1 MDSKVIGSGVLAA
14 GASVEGCVIERVVG
28 APSEYGIN
36 YLAYDSAEGLVVLR
50 EFLPL
55 GVAQRID
62 GQVLPRGE
70 QGEGVF
76 RWALRAFI
84 GDMEALIRI
93 RHPNVVAVRRC
104 FESAGTAYAV
114 IEYIEGEALTE
125 RLQGGG
131 FDAAE
136 LRHLIEPLMDGLR
149 VAHANGLVHYNIEPG
164 NVMLRRD
171 GGPVLVD
178 FGAARNV
185 VRLRHGA
192 LGTSAAS
199 GYAPIE
205 EYSVTGRRGPWTD
218 VYGLGAIAYRA
229 MTGQRPP
236 SSAERQAGSVLL
248 PCETTASEA
257 FPLALRQAVDWAL
270 ALEPAQRPQT
280 VEQWQAAWRGEAAI
294 PDFELQ
300 PAKSSAR
307 AASPVVPEPVVPAT
321 IAPPAMVPSRRP
333 RRPWLL
339 PVVVLVLMSVLAM
352 GWTLRPSS
360 REPDRGAD
368 AVAVAA
374 EPAVPKVQ
382 PSDAAPESST
392 SPPRALVAPKAR
404 LVLQGSALDRIA
416 TQALDEEQQQR
427 EAEQQALIDQ
437 QREAEESVRREA
449 QARARQAEI
458 EEEAERL
465 RKARENALALERQRQ
480 AQIQEQAQE
489 AATSP
494 DPVAVREAEFQRQ
507 REAEAQRQAEIAN
520 RERQAREAAL
530 AARQARIARE
540 KAQCAV
546 HITDVFNNADFL
558 YEDLAAMDD
567 VQTLPN
573 GRLRTP
579 PIDTDDGRKAIV
591 EIDRGGCARV
601 RPAR

>member
-28 APSEYGIN
+28 APSKYGIN

-76 RWALRAFI
+76 RWALRTFI

-114 IEYIEGEALTE
+114 IEYIEGEALTA

-136 LRHLIEPLMDGLR
+136 LGHLIEPLMDGLR
-149 VAHANGLVHYNIEPG
+149 VAHANGLVHYDIEPG

-248 PCETTASEA
+248 SCETTASEA

-300 PAKSSAR
+300 PAPQSSAR
-307 AASPVVPEPVVPAT
+307 AASPVVPEPVVPPP
-321 IAPPAMVPSRRP
+321 IAPPTIVPSRRP

-339 PVVVLVLMSVLAM
+339 PVVVLALMSVLAM

-360 REPDRGAD
+360 REYKRGAD
-368 AVAVAA
+368 AVVVAA

-382 PSDAAPESST
+382 SSDAAPESST

-416 TQALDEEQQQR
+416 TQALDEVQQQR

-437 QREAEESVRREA
+437 QREAEESARREA

-465 RKARENALALERQRQ
+465 RKARENALAPERQRQ

-494 DPVAVREAEFQRQ
+494 EPVAV

-520 RERQAREAAL
+520 RERQEREAAL